1 MPHRAKFTP
10 STRHARSSRI
20 LCQPISKNSVALR
33 SRHPKCQAE
42 KKRVRTQ
49 LVFFLRMALP

>member
-20 LCQPISKNSVALR
+20 LCQPISKNCVALR

-42 KKRVRTQ
+42 KRGS
-49 LVFFLRMALP
+49 ALSLIFS